1 MKAALTILLISS
13 MALFAIGCSPTPV
26 EIKTEKEKYV
36 LEELGAKD
44 QIKVSI
50 LDADGDPITE
60 GLEVVF
66 FSTDTKIIRLG
77 QQDGSIEAKA
87 SGEANV
93 EVEVVGTDIKLD
105 VSVRVKIAGAIELS
119 HEKLRLWTGQ
129 VKENVCSWVQSEKGA
144 YIEGM
149 IPEWASEDP
158 TVVSVEQIPD
168 PANDPKRNRSYV
180 KLVGKKSGD
189 TYILTSFGHLSRS
202 IRVRVYDEDEEV
214 TLAGQRLGKKAPEGE
229 EGEEEEEVKK
239 ESKEKKKEKWKK
251 KEK

>member
-1 MKAALTILLISS
+1 MKAAMVFILIPSI
-13 MALFAIGCSPTPV
+13 ALFAIGCSPTPV
-26 EIKTEKEKYV
+26 GIKAEKEKYI
-36 LEELGAKD
+36 LDEAGAKD
-44 QIKVSI
+44 QIKISI
-50 LDADGDPITE
+50 LDADGDKITE
-60 GLEVVF
+60 GLEVVY

-77 QQDGSIEAKA
+77 QQDGTIEAKA

-93 EVEVVGTDIKLD
+93 EVEVVGTEIKLD
-105 VSVRVKIAGAIELS
+105 VPVRVKIPSAIELS

-144 YIEGM
+144 YVEGM
-149 IPEWASEDP
+149 MPEWASEDP
-158 TVVSVEQIPD
+158 TIVSVEQMPD

-189 TYILTSFGHLSRS
+189 TYILTSFRHLSRS

-229 EGEEEEEVKK
+229 EGEEESKK
-239 ESKEKKKEKWKK
+239 SEKSEKKKKWKK
-251 KEK
+251 KDK

>member
-1 MKAALTILLISS
+1 MKATMALVLIPLI
-13 MALFAIGCSPTPV
+13 ALFAIGCSPTPV
-26 EIKTEKEKYV
+26 EIKAEKETYI
-36 LEELGAKD
+36 LDEAGAED
-44 QIKVSI
+44 QIKISI
-50 LDADGDPITE
+50 LDADGDKITE
-60 GLEVVF
+60 GLEVVY

-77 QQDGSIEAKA
+77 QQDGKIEAKA

-93 EVEVVGTDIKLD
+93 EIEIVGTDIKLD
-105 VSVRVKIAGAIELS
+105 VPVRVKIPSAIELS

-158 TVVSVEQIPD
+158 TIVSVEQVQD
-168 PANDPKRNRSYV
+168 PANDPKRNRAYV

-189 TYILTSFGHLSRS
+189 TYILTSYRHLSRS

-214 TLAGQRLGKKAPEGE
+214 TLAGQRLGKTAPEGE
-229 EGEEEEEVKK
+229 EGKEVKK
-239 ESKEKKKEKWKK
+239 ESKEKKKKKWKK
-251 KEK
+251 KDK

>member
-1 MKAALTILLISS
+1 MKSTMAFALITSIAFF
-13 MALFAIGCSPTPV
+13 ALGCSPTPV
-26 EIKTEKEKYV
+26 EIKTEKENYI
-36 LEELGAKD
+36 LDEAGAKD

-50 LDADGDPITE
+50 LDADGDKITE
-60 GLEVVF
+60 GLEVVY

-77 QQDGSIEAKA
+77 QQDGTIEAKA

-93 EVEVVGTDIKLD
+93 EIEVVGTKIKLD
-105 VSVRVKIAGAIELS
+105 VPVRVKIPSAIELS

-129 VKENVCSWVQSEKGA
+129 VKKNVCSWVQSEKGA

-158 TVVSVEQIPD
+158 TIVSVEQIQD

-180 KLVGKKSGD
+180 KLVGVKSGD
-189 TYILTSFGHLSRS
+189 TYILTSFRHLSRS

-229 EGEEEEEVKK
+229 EEEEVKK
-239 ESKEKKKEKWKK
+239 KSKEKKKKKWKK

>member
-1 MKAALTILLISS
+1 MKATMALVLISS
-13 MALFAIGCSPTPV
+13 IALFAIGCSPTPV
-26 EIKTEKEKYV
+26 EIKAEKDIYV
-36 LEELGAKD
+36 LDEAGAKD

-50 LDADGDPITE
+50 LDADGDKIPE
-60 GLEVVF
+60 GLEVVY
-66 FSTDTKIIRLG
+66 FSPDTKIIRLG
-77 QQDGSIEAKA
+77 QQDGKIEAKA

-105 VSVRVKIAGAIELS
+105 VPVRVKIPGAIELS

-158 TVVSVEQIPD
+158 TIVSVEQLPD
-168 PANDPKRNRSYV
+168 PVNDPKRNRSYV

-189 TYILTSFGHLSRS
+189 TYILTSFRHLSRS

-229 EGEEEEEVKK
+229 EGEEGKK
-239 ESKEKKKEKWKK
+239 ESKEKKKKWKK